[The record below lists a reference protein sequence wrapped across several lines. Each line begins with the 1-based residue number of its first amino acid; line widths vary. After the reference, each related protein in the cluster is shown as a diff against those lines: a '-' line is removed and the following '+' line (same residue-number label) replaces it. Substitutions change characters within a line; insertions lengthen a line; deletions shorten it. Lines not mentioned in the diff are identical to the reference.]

1 MKGLRNFIGDFFSNK
16 GQHVFLSLLI
26 AKICAFLGS
35 LFIIRILP
43 ENEFGTISIVAS
55 VFAIFI
61 PFSGFG
67 SQQSLLRFGS
77 MSNDSMEK
85 EKLSNYLLKQGFIY
99 QLLLSGLFIFVSLF
113 FISKYE
119 DIFYIFLLFTIRLI
133 GFYFLNHIQSQFRI
147 FGNNRAFAK
156 ITNVVNLSGAV
167 LLLVLS
173 YYFGLKGYLI
183 AIAITP
189 FIAFFWF
196 KKEYLN
202 SVVENFSFSKKE
214 IWNYGLHAAGTALL
228 SDTLFSADVLM
239 LSFLMNET
247 AVANYK
253 VAILIPANITFVAL
267 TFMQSDFPV
276 LAKNYRN
283 RNFLTSY
290 ITNYYKIFIPISLL
304 IFLVGFIFKTE
315 ILYLFFSERYS
326 DNSWVFVI
334 LLGGFSLNM
343 LFRNLYGNLLSA
355 VGMMKMNTAISIL
368 TLMMLVLFS
377 FVFVEKFGIEGMA
390 FSLTL
395 SMFIGGF
402 LLLFSFYLYWKD
414 LK

>member
-1 MKGLRNFIGDFFSNK
+1 MNSLRSFINDFFKNK
-16 GQHVFLSLLI
+16 GQHVFLSLFI

-55 VFAIFI
+55 VFAIFV

-67 SQQSLLRFGS
+67 SQQILLRFGS
-77 MSNDSMEK
+77 ISNDLEEK
-85 EKLSNYLLKQGFIY
+85 KNLSQYLLKQGFIY
-99 QLLLSGLFIFVSLF
+99 QLLLSGVFIFVSLF
-113 FISKYE
+113 FINKYE

-133 GFYFLNHIQSQFRI
+133 GLYFLNHLQSQFRI
-147 FGNNRAFAK
+147 FGNNKGFAK
-156 ITNVVNLSGAV
+156 ITNVVNLSGVV

-173 YYFGLKGYLI
+173 HFFGLKGYLT

-189 FIAFFWF
+189 FIALFWF
-196 KKEYLN
+196 KKESLN
-202 SVVENFSFSKKE
+202 SVRENLSYSKKE
-214 IWNYGLHAAGTALL
+214 IWNYGFHAAGTALI
-228 SDTLFSADVLM
+228 SDTLFSADVLI

-253 VAILIPANITFVAL
+253 VAILIPANITFLAL

-315 ILYLFFSERYS
+315 ILYLFFSGRYS

-334 LLGGFSLNM
+334 LLAGFSLNM

-355 VGMMKMNTAISIL
+355 VGMMKVNTAITIL

-377 FVFVEKFGIEGMA
+377 FVFVGKFGIEGMA

-395 SMFIGGF
+395 SMFFGGLF
-402 LLLFSFYLYWKD
+402 SLFSFYRYWKD

>member
-1 MKGLRNFIGDFFSNK
+1 MKDLRNFIGDFFYNK

-43 ENEFGTISIVAS
+43 ENDFGTISIVAS
-55 VFAIFI
+55 VFAIFM

-77 MSNDSMEK
+77 MSDDLMEK
-85 EKLSNYLLKQGFIY
+85 EKLSTYLLKQGFIY
-99 QLLLSGLFIFVSLF
+99 QLLLSGLFIFVSFF
-113 FISKYE
+113 FINKYE

-147 FGNNRAFAK
+147 FGNNRGFAR
-156 ITNVVNLSGAV
+156 ITNIVNLSGVV

-183 AIAITP
+183 AIAVTP

-202 SVVENFSFSKKE
+202 SVVENFSFSKKD
-214 IWNYGLHAAGTALL
+214 IWNYGIHAAGTALL

-253 VAILIPANITFVAL
+253 VAILIPANITFLAL

-283 RNFLTSY
+283 RNFLNSY

-304 IFLVGFIFKTE
+304 IFLVGFTFKTE
-315 ILYLFFSERYS
+315 ILYLFFSERYA

-334 LLGGFSLNM
+334 LLAGFSLNM

-368 TLMMLVLFS
+368 TLVMLVLFS
-377 FVFVEKFGIEGMA
+377 FVFVKKFGIEGMA